1 MLCESFLFVV
11 FMALLICLYY
21 FAFHTKL
28 SASGYDVELLVAV
41 VMIGLFPCN
50 QWCVK
55 CQKLGK
61 ESRCSEAYSSCRW
74 NGNRAVVVGRSWLIS
89 YGCKGLD
96 DRFIAI

>member
-1 MLCESFLFVV
+1 MELFL
-11 FMALLICLYY
+11 
-21 FAFHTKL
+21 
-28 SASGYDVELLVAV
+28 AV

-61 ESRCSEAYSSCRW
+61 EYRYSEAFTSCRW